1 MHNYNILWF
10 SVTRNMDVDYDYDA
24 DPFADLDYD
33 DLVKWAAEHRLDE
46 FHFRWLNIKGFDA
59 VLRLSI
65 TLFSTI

>member
-1 MHNYNILWF
+1 
-10 SVTRNMDVDYDYDA
+10 MDVDYDYDA

-59 VLRLSI
+59 VFRLSI
-65 TLFSTI
+65 ILFSTI